1 MATRKTRKIQG
12 SLNSKGFCESST
24 DHYWYILYVGGK
36 KTSVRTKISFGK
48 QEYGDALLS
57 RMAGQLKV
65 SKKQLLDLI
74 DCPLDYENYCEI
86 LILKGVLKV

>member
-1 MATRKTRKIQG
+1 
-12 SLNSKGFCESST
+12 
-24 DHYWYILYVGGK
+24 
-36 KTSVRTKISFGK
+36 
-48 QEYGDALLS
+48 
-57 RMAGQLKV
+57 MAGQLKV